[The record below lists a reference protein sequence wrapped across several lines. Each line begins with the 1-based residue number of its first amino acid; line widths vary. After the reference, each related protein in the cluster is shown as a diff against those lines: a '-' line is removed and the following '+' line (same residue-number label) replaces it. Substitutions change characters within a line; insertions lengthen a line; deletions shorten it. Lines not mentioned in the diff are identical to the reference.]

1 MTRKIQLGILFGGR
15 SAEHEVSLQSAR
27 NIIEALDKDKYDLT
41 LIGIDKQGGWYL
53 NETSRFLLEAQQP
66 ALLKLNEAGPAL
78 ALVPGAEGH
87 QLVRT
92 GDMSSLPALDVA
104 FPVLHGTYGE
114 DGAVQGLLKMAGI
127 PCVGSGILGSAV
139 GMDKD
144 VMKRLLREAGI
155 PTPRFCV
162 LHAAQREQI
171 QLEAVLEALGG
182 FPLFVKPANL
192 GSSVGIHKVKSAA
205 DWEPALADAFSFDTK
220 LVIEEGLI
228 CREIECS
235 VLGNQQ
241 PRASLPGEVIVQ
253 AEFYSYEAKYISEDA
268 ARLEI
273 PARLPEAQIAEIQAL
288 AVQTFRVLNCEGL
301 ARVDFFLTPEGQ
313 VYVNEV
319 NTLPGFTR
327 ISMYPKLWEASGLSY
342 RELLDQLIALALERA
357 AQERKLR
364 TSYLDS

>member
-53 NETSRFLLEAQQP
+53 NEASHFLLASQQP
-66 ALLKLNEAGPAL
+66 EQLRLNQAGPAL
-78 ALVPGAEGH
+78 ALVPGTEGH
-87 QLVRT
+87 QLVRC
-92 GDMSSLPALDVA
+92 GDMRPLPALDVA

-114 DGAVQGLLKMAGI
+114 DGAIQGLLKMAGI
-127 PCVGSGILGSAV
+127 PCVGSSILGSAV

-155 PTPRFCV
+155 PTPRFVV
-162 LHAAQREQI
+162 LHAAQRDRI
-171 QLEAVLEALGG
+171 QREKVLEALGG
-182 FPLFVKPANL
+182 YPVFVKPANL
-192 GSSVGIHKVKSAA
+192 GSSVGIHKVKSAT
-205 DWEPALADAFSFDTK
+205 DWEVALKDAFSFDHK
-220 LVIEEGLI
+220 LVVEEGLT

-235 VLGNQQ
+235 VLGNEF

-253 AEFYSYEAKYISEDA
+253 AEFYSYEAKYIAEDG

-273 PARLPEAQIAEIQAL
+273 PARLTDPLITQIQTL
-288 AVQTFRVLNCEGL
+288 AIETFRTLNCEGL
-301 ARVDFFLTPEGQ
+301 ARVDFFLTPDQ
-313 VYVNEV
+313 RLYVNEV

-342 RELLDQLIALALERA
+342 RALLDELIHLALEKARQDRA
-357 AQERKLR
+357 LR
-364 TSYLDS
+364 TSYHD

>member
-15 SAEHEVSLQSAR
+15 SAEHEVSIQSAR

-41 LIGIDKQGGWYL
+41 LIGIDKDGGWYL
-53 NETSRFLLEAQQP
+53 NETTRFLLESQTP
-66 ALLKLNEAGPAL
+66 ELLKLNEARQGL
-78 ALVPGAEGH
+78 ALLPGGSGH
-87 QLVRT
+87 QLVKT
-92 GDMSSLPALDVA
+92 ADMSQLPTLDVA

-155 PTPRFCV
+155 PTPRFVV
-162 LHAAQREQI
+162 LHASQRAEI
-171 QLEAVLEALGG
+171 SLETVLEELGG
-182 FPLFVKPANL
+182 YPLFVKPANL
-192 GSSVGIHKVKSAA
+192 GSSVGIHKIKSAA
-205 DWEPALADAFSFDTK
+205 DWEPALEDAFGFDHK
-220 LVIEEGLI
+220 LVIEAGLN

-235 VLGNQQ
+235 VLGNET

-253 AEFYSYEAKYISEDA
+253 AEFYSYEAKYISEDG

-273 PARLPEAQIAEIQAL
+273 PAHLPPEQISEIQRL
-288 AVQTFRVLNCEGL
+288 AVETFRCLNCEGL
-301 ARVDFFLTPEGQ
+301 ARVDFFLTPDNQ
-313 VYVNEV
+313 LYVNEI

-327 ISMYPKLWEASGLSY
+327 ISMYPKLWEASGISY
-342 RELLDQLIALALERA
+342 RDLLDQLISLALDRA
-357 AQERKLR
+357 QKDRGLR
-364 TSYLDS
+364 TSYLD